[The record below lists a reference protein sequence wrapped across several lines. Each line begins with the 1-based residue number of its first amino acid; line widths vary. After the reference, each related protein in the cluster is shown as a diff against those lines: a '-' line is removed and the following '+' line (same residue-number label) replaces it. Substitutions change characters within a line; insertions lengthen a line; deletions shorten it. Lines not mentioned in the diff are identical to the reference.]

1 MVIRTDELLEVAG
14 VLARDRGVQVAFTKA
29 LQGAAMAGAGAFMG
43 ALFAG
48 PVGIAIGGTLGG
60 LVGATYTKGQFRP
73 LGEVL
78 AELPPAKRQQLAT
91 LLDAIVSSLDWTDA
105 VTLAMLLN
113 QNGELKGRF
122 FSALTTYVQQEMQ
135 AQVRYVD

>member
-29 LQGAAMAGAGAFMG
+29 LQGAAMAGAGAFM
-43 ALFAG
+43 
-48 PVGIAIGGTLGG
+48 GGTLGG